1 MPCALYTV
9 DLLLYGS
16 SEPNYYLGGHGE
28 PGHGEDGGDGGEQQ
42 PHHEAGDIQA
52 RQGYTV

>member
-16 SEPNYYLGGHGE
+16 SETNYYLGGHGE